1 MPKKVFN
8 NVVDHRLL
16 DNGSVVE
23 DVTSVA
29 LPSIEHPTTSIKS
42 TGMVGDVDMPNTAR
56 VNAMELTINH
66 NKGVNHHLL
75 TSPGKHNIEL
85 RLARQ
90 VYDTPRGEITPES
103 VKYRF
108 VCVHKKTDKG
118 NVENDNP
125 MATVDTFSVLRF
137 EEIVN
142 GSTTVLID
150 VMAGILKFNG
160 KDYASEIQKLLE

>member
-1 MPKKVFN
+1 MPRKVYN
-8 NVVDHRLL
+8 NVIDHRLL
-16 DNGSVVE
+16 DNGNVVE
-23 DVTSVA
+23 DITSVG
-29 LPSIEHPTTSIKS
+29 LPSIEHPTTTIKS

-75 TSPGKHNIEL
+75 TTPGKHNIEL

-90 VYDTPRGEITPES
+90 VYDTPRGEISPES

-108 VCVHKKTDKG
+108 VAVHKKTDKG

-125 MATVDTFSVLRF
+125 MATTDTYSVLRM
-137 EEIVN
+137 EEIVGGN
-142 GSTTVLID
+142 TVTLID

-160 KDYASEIQKLLE
+160 KDYASEVQNMLK

>member
-75 TSPGKHNIEL
+75 TSPGKHKIEL

-160 KDYASEIQKLLE
+160 KDYASEIQELLK

>member
-1 MPKKVFN
+1 MPKKVYN

-16 DNGSVVE
+16 DNGAVVE

-29 LPSIEHPTTSIKS
+29 LPTIEHPTTTIKS
-42 TGMVGDVDMPNTAR
+42 TGMVGDVDMPNMSR

-66 NKGVNHHLL
+66 NKGINSQLL
-75 TSPGKHNIEL
+75 TAPGKHNIEL

-108 VCVHKKTDKG
+108 IAVHKKTDKG
-118 NVENDNP
+118 SVENDNP
-125 MATVDTFSVLRF
+125 MSTTDTFSVLRL
-137 EEIVN
+137 EEIVGGN
-142 GSTTVLID
+142 TTVLID
-150 VMAGILKFNG
+150 VMSGILQFNG
-160 KDYASEIQKLLE
+160 KDYASEIENLLN